1 LLHVPGVVQSPIAAG
16 ADLFEFF
23 VEQEWLVETAKTGL
37 DTYGAI
43 TSPSGKKNPLVV
55 PRFTGGSTSVWDAI
69 AHPVSSPEVADNR
82 AFCGNWKMLTL
93 ALWGRS
99 VEIMVNQFTNFDAN
113 LVKISATLLGDVAAG
128 CWPLSQLVIR
138 SRHRVAP

>member
-1 LLHVPGVVQSPIAAG
+1 
-16 ADLFEFF
+16 
-23 VEQEWLVETAKTGL
+23 
-37 DTYGAI
+37 
-43 TSPSGKKNPLVV
+43 
-55 PRFTGGSTSVWDAI
+55 
-69 AHPVSSPEVADNR
+69 
-82 AFCGNWKMLTL
+82 MLTL

-138 SRHRVAP
+138 SRYRWHLNFVQSLATILLLNLACWAPGA